1 MSEENNFE
9 DVQIQEHKKFPCKN
23 CGGFS
28 IFEPGQHS
36 LKCKYCG
43 ELNEIIQE
51 DIDVVEENFEEMI
64 SEICMDDEMSINVL
78 QIKCDACGAQSTLP
92 ENITS
97 SNCPFCGTA
106 IVIANESIKRIIKP
120 KYLIP
125 FKISKSKGQELYSK
139 WIKSHFFA
147 PSSLKKMANL
157 ESIVGVYTP
166 YWTYD
171 AQVES
176 TYFGERGT
184 NYTTTET
191 RNGKQ
196 ESVTKVRWSYVSG
209 TISHFFDDV
218 LVAASKS
225 LPKKLANQLTNW
237 NYSEL
242 VNYKEDFVSG
252 FRTEIYQIDL
262 KNGFNEAKNKM
273 NEEIKSLI
281 KSDIGG
287 DQQKISKS
295 TTQYSKITFK
305 HILLPIWI
313 SSYRYKNKT
322 YNFLINGQTGDIC
335 GNYPK
340 SAWKI
345 MGVILLIIA
354 ILAGI
359 FWIMG

>member
-23 CGGFS
+23 CGAS
-28 IFEPGQHS
+28 LTFEPGQHS

-43 ELNEIIQE
+43 ELNEIINEETDIIEE
-51 DIDVVEENFEEMI
+51 DFEKMI
-64 SEICMDDEMSINVL
+64 SEICMDDEMSIDVL

-92 ENITS
+92 ENVTS

-106 IVIANESIKRIIKP
+106 IVVANESFKRIIKP

-125 FKISKSKGQELYSK
+125 FNISKSKGQELYSK

-147 PSSLKKMANL
+147 PNALKKMAQL
-157 ESIVGVYTP
+157 DSITGVYTP

-171 AQVES
+171 AQAES
-176 TYFGERGT
+176 QYFGERGT
-184 NYTTTET
+184 NYTTTQT
-191 RNGKQ
+191 QNGKQ

-209 TISHFFDDV
+209 TVSHFFDDV

-225 LPKKLANQLTNW
+225 LPQKLANQLTNW

-242 VNYKEDFVSG
+242 VNYKEEFVSG

-262 KNGFNEAKNKM
+262 KEGFDGAKIKM
-273 NEEIKSLI
+273 DEEVKSLI
-281 KSDIGG
+281 KSNIGG
-287 DQQKISKS
+287 DQQRISKQN
-295 TTQYSKITFK
+295 TKYSEITFK
-305 HILLPIWI
+305 HVLLPIWI
-313 SSYRYKNKT
+313 SSYRYKNKI

-345 MGVILLIIA
+345 MGVILLVIA

-359 FWIMG
+359 FWIMR